1 MNLTCLFLALTLEV
15 IETVA
20 IVSSVAFYVIP
31 LRLQLHD
38 TRQQLH
44 KNQRKIQEQMFK
56 KVKPKECEIEAEER
70 TMVTTREWFQNRE
83 RERELFNSREGV
95 AYKP

>member
-1 MNLTCLFLALTLEV
+1 
-15 IETVA
+15 
-20 IVSSVAFYVIP
+20 
-31 LRLQLHD
+31 
-38 TRQQLH
+38 
-44 KNQRKIQEQMFK
+44 MFK